1 MPSSCSFCGSFH
13 EEPNTLLSA
22 SRSSDIFICKDCVQ
36 KAKYAFDQVHV
47 PQPRV
52 ESIPTP
58 KKIYEFLDSY
68 VIDQSNAKKTL
79 AVAVYNHYKRVFHSL
94 PEDEVSKS
102 NVLLIGPT
110 GCGKTLLVQTI
121 AKLLDIP
128 CAITDA
134 TSLTEAG
141 YVGEDVETIL
151 TRLLQVAG
159 YNKEKAE
166 IGIIFIDEI
175 DKICRK
181 QDGPSI
187 TRDVSGEGVQQALLK
202 IMEGTV
208 VAVPPQGGRKHPQQ
222 EFIQLNTS
230 NILFICGGAF
240 EGLDKIISRRI
251 NNIRI
256 GFGSDVKKDSIEDI
270 ISKVTVEDLIKYG
283 FIPEFI
289 GRLPVVTTVSPL
301 SEEALIDVLTK
312 PKNAILKQYEA
323 LFKMDGISFKFEHE
337 ALAVIAKKA
346 IERKTG
352 ARALRSILEN
362 TLLDT
367 MFNVPSEKEN
377 IVEVILTK
385 DSIEGKGAPIII
397 KKTDKSYIESIE

>member
-1 MPSSCSFCGSFH
+1 MASSCSFCGSFH
-13 EEPNTLLSA
+13 EEPHTLLSA
-22 SRSSDIFICKDCVQ
+22 SRSSDVFICRDCAQ
-36 KAKYAFDQVHV
+36 KAKYAFDQAHT
-47 PQPRV
+47 QQSSKRT
-52 ESIPTP
+52 ESVPTP

-68 VIDQSNAKKTL
+68 VIGQSNAKKTL
-79 AVAVYNHYKRVFHSL
+79 AVAVYNHYKRVYSSFT
-94 PEDEVSKS
+94 EDEVSKS

-240 EGLDKIISRRI
+240 EGLEKIISGRI
-251 NNIRI
+251 NKIRI
-256 GFGSDVKKDSIEDI
+256 GFGSDVKKASIEDI

-289 GRLPVVTTVSPL
+289 GRLPVITTVSPL

-312 PKNAILKQYEA
+312 PKNAILKQYET
-323 LFKMDGISFKFEHE
+323 LFKIDGISFKFEHD
-337 ALAVIAKKA
+337 ALAIIAKRA

-377 IVEVILTK
+377 ISEVILTR
-385 DSIEGKGAPIII
+385 DSVEGKTQPIVIR
-397 KKTDKSYIESIE
+397 KTD